1 MAAEKSIF
9 LDSLRWQRFTLLVL
23 VCLAVFRV
31 TPSSTETELKFTKTP
46 PRILYVSN
54 GSAAKLD
61 WEYYLKSSSKRYEI
75 EITWSLYNPDESNMP
90 IAFQYHA
97 PWDSFLKVYNT
108 RYQPR
113 LSAENNG
120 FNTTLVVGNMSRED
134 EGVFGCQVLVREDSY
149 ISKYVR
155 STIQVVVT
163 DRPEFVAVPSRVYTI
178 PEGQDLNVPCSARG
192 SPNPNITWL
201 WWTGGKSV
209 VVASG
214 VGIAI
219 LSMRG
224 VHRDQGGV
232 YECQA
237 SNNPNEQS
245 LVLQTRIRV
254 QYILFPP
261 QNTTVQAGEE
271 ISLQCILGP
280 NESSLITWHR
290 PTGAGRIRSNGC
302 SYGNQILL
310 IPEAKE
316 SDSGVYMCTAT
327 KVHDGKLMTVSASA
341 HVIVKGPPNSPL
353 VRQFPSNTSVTL
365 RWQMHYSQH
374 SPVTQYTIY
383 RRVMRD
389 CDVTLPWAQV
399 ANVTTALEYEVLG
412 LKPGVTYQFIVTS
425 WNEFG
430 ESEKKDSQALGV
442 RLGIAR
448 DNVTGDNVSLY
459 PTSPRVWQARLSS
472 DQSTITIMWAA
483 VTNLHSPITMY
494 TLYRRVLTSGDI
506 TSSWRQLVNITV
518 PADLEYNF
526 TDVEPEVTYQFVVTS
541 WNRFGE
547 SEIDESKILEIRI
560 VANISRPG
568 NKENNHFDHEDKVPV
583 TPVKQ
588 DCHTFLVVTAVSV
601 LANMVLLVVLV
612 VFIFRINKL
621 AVNIKASQSGLK
633 GPSFPSNPNNYT
645 PVQSHQTRQTSRD
658 DHYTLQ
664 EEHSFREPLPSLP
677 IDVEEVPLTKIEP
690 RQASAIKRKRGSM
703 SSLSSAGSSQCSL
716 NEQSP
721 LTSDREI
728 YEPMRTTNEEP
739 V

>member
-163 DRPEFVAVPSRVYTI
+163 D
-178 PEGQDLNVPCSARG
+178 
-192 SPNPNITWL
+192 
-201 WWTGGKSV
+201 
-209 VVASG
+209 
-214 VGIAI
+214 
-219 LSMRG
+219 
-224 VHRDQGGV
+224 
-232 YECQA
+232 
-237 SNNPNEQS
+237 
-245 LVLQTRIRV
+245 
-254 QYILFPP
+254 ILFPP